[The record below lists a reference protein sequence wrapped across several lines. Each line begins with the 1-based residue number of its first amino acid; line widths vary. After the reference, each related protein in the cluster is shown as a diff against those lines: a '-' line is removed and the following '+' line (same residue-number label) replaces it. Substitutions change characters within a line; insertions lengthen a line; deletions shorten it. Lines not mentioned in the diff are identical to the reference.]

1 MIDISNKEDS
11 VRVAKAVG
19 RIKLKPQTVKMIK
32 EGKIKKGNAL
42 ETAKI
47 AAITAVKNTSQL
59 IPLCHQIPLN
69 TVNVDF
75 ELKEDAVICSCEV
88 KACYKTG
95 VEMEALVGVAISL
108 LTVWDMVKYLEKDE
122 KGQYQTVITDIEIIK
137 KQKIYRRATA
147 SKYR

>member
-1 MIDISNKEDS
+1 MIDISNKEYS

-19 RIKLKPQTVKMIK
+19 RIKLKPQTVRKIK

-59 IPLCHQIPLN
+59 IPLCHQIPLDS
-69 TVNVDF
+69 VNVDF
-75 ELKEDAVICSCEV
+75 ELKEDYIICACEV

-95 VEMEALVGVAISL
+95 VEMEALVGVAVSL
-108 LTVWDMVKYLEKDE
+108 LTLWDMVKYLEKDE
-122 KGQYQTVITDIEIIK
+122 KGQYQTEITNVKILK
-137 KQKIYRRATA
+137 KRKMPRR
-147 SKYR
+147 